1 LAEYLLTEG
10 IEVFGT
16 LRPKSSRANISHLG
30 QAIALHEV
38 ELTAAPDVVRVM
50 GEIRPELIFHLAAQ
64 AAVGRS
70 WEDPKGTLI
79 NNIIGQLNVL
89 EAVIT
94 THINPK
100 TLILGSQEEYGMP
113 YPEELPIKE
122 ENPLRPTNPYG
133 VSKVAQDMMGYQYFC
148 SHGLHCVRVRPFS
161 HLGPRQREEFVVP
174 SLAKQTA
181 EAEAGFRQPALRVG
195 NIEVKRDFTD
205 VRDMVRGYYLALL
218 KGEAGGVYNI
228 GSGKPIALRSVLDFF
243 LKQSRVALSVEQDPS
258 RLRHGDVA
266 ESFCDYSKFK
276 AKTGWQPEIPLEQTL
291 GEILEYWRQRNRK

>member
-1 LAEYLLTEG
+1 MLTEG
-10 IEVFGT
+10 IEVFGI
-16 LRPKSSRANISHLG
+16 LRPKSSRANISRLSP
-30 QAIALHEV
+30 AVALFEV
-38 ELTAAPDVVRVM
+38 ELTEALQVVKVI

-89 EAVIT
+89 QAVIAT
-94 THINPK
+94 KINPK
-100 TLILGSQEEYGMP
+100 ILILGSKEEYGML

-148 SHGLHCVRVRPFS
+148 SHGLRCVRVRPFN

-181 EAEAGFRQPALRVG
+181 EAEAGLREPVLRVG
-195 NIEVKRDFTD
+195 NIEAKRDFTD
-205 VRDMVRGYYLALL
+205 VRDMVRGYYLALV
-218 KGEAGGVYNI
+218 KGEAGEVYNI
-228 GSGKPIALRSVLDFF
+228 GSGRPTALKSVLDFF
-243 LKQSRVALSVEQDPS
+243 LIQSRVALSVEQERG
-258 RLRHGDVA
+258 RLRRGDVA
-266 ESFCDYSKFK
+266 DSVCDYTKFK
-276 AKTGWQPEIPLEQTL
+276 AQTGWQPEIPLEQTL
-291 GEILEYWRQRNRK
+291 GEVLEYWRQRIRE